1 MKRGES
7 AKLLAMVHQIYPN
20 AKAADNQVAQAN
32 SWALVLRDWSYE
44 QMEAALVAFAAND
57 KKGFP
62 PSPGQLI
69 DTAINLTQKGDEL
82 TEQEAWSLVQ
92 RALSNGTYGYREE
105 YAKLPPLVRACIGSP
120 NQLREWAQTD
130 ASAINT
136 VTASNFMR
144 SYRAKK
150 ASKDRYARTPE
161 FIQAASDKLFPA
173 PQEAPALTEGE
184 EQDRKLDL
192 IKKLSIGG
200 KQDRRCVERRRYT
213 RRTNAVQ
220 RALGED
226 REG

>member
-1 MKRGES
+1 MKDGEA
-7 AKLLAMVHQIYPN
+7 AKLLILIRQLYRN
-20 AKAADNQVAQAN
+20 ASLADDAVAQARA
-32 SWALVLRDWSYE
+32 WALVLDKWSYP
-44 QMEAALVAFAAND
+44 QMEAALMAFVAND
-57 KKGFP
+57 TKGFP

-120 NQLREWAQTD
+120 NQLREWVQTD

-161 FIQAASDKLFPA
+161 FIQAVSEKLFPA
-173 PQEAPALTEGE
+173 PQEALALTEAE
-184 EQDRKLDL
+184 EQNRKLDL
-192 IKKLSIGG
+192 MKKLEAGP
-200 KQDRRCVERRRYT
+200 C
-213 RRTNAVQ
+213 
-220 RALGED
+220 
-226 REG
+226 

>member
-57 KKGFP
+57 KKGFA

-69 DTAINLTQKGDEL
+69 DTAMNLMERGDEL
-82 TEQEAWSLVQ
+82 TEQEAWSMVQ
-92 RALSNGTYGYREE
+92 RALSNGAYGYREE
-105 YAKLPPLVRACIGSP
+105 YEKLPALVRSCVGSP
-120 NQLREWAQTD
+120 NQLREWAMTD
-130 ASAINT
+130 ASAVNT

-150 ASKDRYARTPE
+150 ASKARYERTPE
-161 FIQAASDKLFPA
+161 FIQAVSEKLFPP
-173 PQEAPALTEGE
+173 PQEAPALTEPEVQRRKKELLQALAMGGE
-184 EQDRKLDL
+184 EH
-192 IKKLSIGG
+192 G
-200 KQDRRCVERRRYT
+200 
-213 RRTNAVQ
+213 
-220 RALGED
+220 
-226 REG
+226 